1 MPSYSHKHGTLPIS
15 IVLDTFRVVFEPT
28 VTEVWEDAGQVEM
41 FKIVKQGET
50 EQVVN
55 VMLSCLEIGE
65 RINVKFMS
73 HVTLLSFSWL

>member
-1 MPSYSHKHGTLPIS
+1 MLPIKFL
-15 IVLDTFRVVFEPT
+15 LDTFGVVFEPT
-28 VTEVWEDAGQVEM
+28 VTEVWEDDGQVEM

-65 RINVKFMS
+65 RIIIITHDM
-73 HVTLLSFSWL
+73 

>member
-1 MPSYSHKHGTLPIS
+1 MPPIQFL
-15 IVLDTFRVVFEPT
+15 LDTFGVVFEPT

-65 RINVKFMS
+65 RLMIIIHDYYRKSQKYFVR
-73 HVTLLSFSWL
+73 